1 MCRIAA
7 YLGPP
12 VSLKQFLVDP
22 PHSLVHQAWAP
33 EELRYARLNADGY
46 GFAWFGA
53 DADPALYVNPLPI
66 WSDPNLLPLARNLAS
81 DLWIASVRS
90 ATEGSAVSHA
100 NTQPFCDKELIF
112 THNGFIREFQL
123 EVRKQLTDRLSSE
136 INAAVRGHTDSEY
149 LFALL
154 RQILKE
160 DSELSIESALIELS
174 RQVDA
179 TIDGNAT
186 LLNFIVS
193 EGTRLYAMR
202 HALND
207 PCPSLYYTTDD
218 EAFPGGQL
226 IASERLD
233 PSEFW
238 QPVPEHHLLIL
249 DPDEPPELIAL

>member
-12 VSLKQFLVDP
+12 VSLKQFLMDP

-66 WSDPNLLPLARNLAS
+66 WSDPNLVPLARNLAS

-90 ATEGSAVSHA
+90 ATEDSAVSHA

-123 EVRKQLTDRLSSE
+123 GVRKQLTDRLSPE

-160 DSELSIESALIELS
+160 DNELSIESALIELS

-186 LLNFIVS
+186 LLNFIIS

>member
-12 VSLKQFLVDP
+12 VSLKRFLVDP

-46 GFAWFGA
+46 GFAWFGR
-53 DADPALYVNPLPI
+53 DAAPALYVNPLPI
-66 WSDPNLLPLARNLAS
+66 WSDPNLAPLARNLAS

-100 NTQPFCDKELIF
+100 NTQPFCDAELIF
-112 THNGFIREFQL
+112 THNGFIRGFQL
-123 EVRKQLTDRLSSE
+123 GVRKHLTDRLSAE
-136 INAAVRGHTDSEY
+136 INAAVKGHTDSEY

-218 EAFPGGQL
+218 ESFPGGQL